1 MAYFRKIVAGLVKYD
16 IDQFV
21 GEVGNMF
28 FDVESGDFRLSD
40 GVTPGGIRVSQGG
53 SGGSY
58 TLPSASASRLGGIKV
73 GDNIIISPDG
83 TISVAPPFSG
93 NYNDLSNK
101 PAQFS
106 GNYNDL
112 SNKPAVVTDISQLTD
127 NSHLLSANPNLDLTA
142 VTTNIVPAD
151 NEVQSLG
158 SPTKRWKD
166 LYISGNTIYLGEV
179 TLEVTS
185 GGLHVDGQP
194 LVYDIPLATQTK
206 AGAVKPGT
214 GLTLDAD
221 GTLNATGV
229 ASYNDLT
236 DKPTIPTK
244 VSELANDLGFLTTW
258 ENIAVSYTAPYN
270 PAPGAMWFDLGAE
283 TAFIYYNNV
292 WTPLIPLTHT
302 DYVLPVASTAHLGGV
317 KIGDNINID
326 ETGTISV
333 EPTPTVVSQLTN
345 DVNYVTN
352 LEIGNNLGEPSDFLF
367 LYSISK

>member
-16 IDQFV
+16 IDQYV

-40 GVTPGGIRVSQGG
+40 GVTPGGIRVSQNNG
-53 SGGSY
+53 GGSY
-58 TLPSASASRLGGIKV
+58 TLPTASASQLGGIKV
-73 GDNIIISPDG
+73 GDNISIAPDG
-83 TISVAPPFSG
+83 TISVAPAFSG

-101 PAQFS
+101 PTVA
-106 GNYNDL
+106 
-112 SNKPAVVTDISQLTD
+112 TDISQLTD
-127 NSHLLSANPNLDLTA
+127 NTNLLSSNPNLDLTA
-142 VTTNIVPAD
+142 VTTNIVPVG
-151 NEVQSLG
+151 NELQSLG

-179 TLEVTS
+179 TLEVTG

-194 LVYDIPLATQTK
+194 LVYDIPLATTTK

-214 GLTLDAD
+214 GLTLEAD

-236 DKPTIPTK
+236 DKPNIPTK

-258 ENIAVSYTAPYN
+258 ENIVVSYTAPIR
-270 PAPGAMWFDLGAE
+270 PTAGTMWFDLGAE

-302 DYVLPVASTAHLGGV
+302 DYVLPVATPEHLGGV

-326 ETGTISV
+326 NTGKISV
-333 EPTPTVVSQLTN
+333 EPNPTAVSQLAN